1 MLRTCPVANGHRY
14 FERVEAL
21 LRRSLGVSLTA
32 KGSAFVRPAPPTA
45 MGPLSEEGVG
55 DDQFVMNA
63 EDLGENVEWVDWQKV
78 KEQAKHD
85 EL

>member
-1 MLRTCPVANGHRY
+1 
-14 FERVEAL
+14 
-21 LRRSLGVSLTA
+21 LTA

-45 MGPLSEEGVG
+45 IGPLSEEGVA

-63 EDLGENVEWVDWQKV
+63 EGLGENVEWVDWQKV